1 MMSKCLLKVVLLLSL
16 LFSNSA
22 FSLEVELYQPSAQAN
37 AETIVLTGTV
47 ESSQTA
53 KVAIQQSGLVAKL
66 FVESGDSVKQGQP
79 LIELD
84 NTLAN
89 LLLSQVAADLE
100 ATKVEIQ
107 EANRLYNEAKAL
119 AAEKLIAKSIISERR
134 AALATAKS
142 SLAKKE
148 AELALQKEVVA
159 RHTLYA
165 PFSGI
170 VATRNINV
178 GEWVTPQSDVLTL
191 VDTATLRI
199 PLAIPQE
206 YYAFFSREGAIA
218 AQLQFD
224 DASGLK
230 LQSTVSRVVPF
241 ARSNSRTFV
250 AYVDLNNQ
258 QPLIA
263 GMSAQVT
270 LTLPSQQS
278 ELIWLPKSAIKQ
290 HPDGGA
296 SVFAAVDGKAKR
308 YLVEVIKSRGNQV
321 AVTGAPADI
330 NYVTTG
336 VELLAEGQVL
346 TVTSVKG
353 QE

>member
-1 MMSKCLLKVVLLLSL
+1 MSKRLLKVALLLSL
-16 LFSNSA
+16 VFSKSTL
-22 FSLEVELYQPSAQAN
+22 SMEVELYQPSAQAH
-37 AETIVLTGTV
+37 AETIVVTGTV

-53 KVAIQQSGLVAKL
+53 KVAILQSGLVAKL
-66 FVESGDSVKQGQP
+66 LVEAGDSVKQGQP
-79 LIELD
+79 LIQLD

-89 LLLSQVAADLE
+89 LLLSQVVADLE
-100 ATKVEIQ
+100 ATRVEIQ
-107 EANRLYNEAKAL
+107 EAKRLYNEAKAL

-170 VATRNINV
+170 VATRNVDV
-178 GEWVTPQSDVLTL
+178 GEWITPQSNILTL
-191 VDTATLRI
+191 IDTETLRM

-206 YYAFFSREGAIA
+206 YYAYFSMGQTITA
-218 AQLQFD
+218 ALHFD
-224 DASGLK
+224 DSTGFK
-230 LQSTVSRVVPF
+230 LQSTISRVVPF
-241 ARSNSRTFV
+241 AKSSSRTFV
-250 AYVDLNNQ
+250 AYVALNNE

-263 GMSAQVT
+263 GMSAQVK
-270 LTLPSQQS
+270 LTLPSLQS
-278 ELIWLPKSAIKQ
+278 ALIWLPKSAIKR

-296 SVFAAVDGKAKR
+296 SVFAAVSGKAKR
-308 YLVEVIKSRGNQV
+308 YLVDVVKSKGSQV

-330 NYVTTG
+330 QYVTTG

-353 QE
+353 QK